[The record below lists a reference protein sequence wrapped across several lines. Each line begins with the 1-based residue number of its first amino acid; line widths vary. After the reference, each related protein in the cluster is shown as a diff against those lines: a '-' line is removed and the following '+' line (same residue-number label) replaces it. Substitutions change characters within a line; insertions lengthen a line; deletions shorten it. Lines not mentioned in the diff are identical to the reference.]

1 MLGNIHRARTIIP
14 LIVLA
19 GWLLASCGGSAETV
33 VRKEPLEN
41 GKSPLPKQ
49 VQPEKRPLSYYEATL
64 RPSDFDK
71 EIEEVQ
77 RVHAQERER
86 QELVIPK
93 DSMALVEETILG
105 FRIQILSTS
114 NIDEADLSRTTA
126 QQLFLSDTVYVVYD
140 PPVYKVRVGDFET
153 RVEAN
158 RRLPDVQERGF
169 KDAWVVPDNVL
180 RRKWVAV
187 RKEDQRAVEE

>member
-1 MLGNIHRARTIIP
+1 MLGNIHRTITIAGLLGSLV
-14 LIVLA
+14 LI
-19 GWLLASCGGSAETV
+19 GCGGAAESL
-33 VRKEPLEN
+33 VRQEPLE
-41 GKSPLPKQ
+41 KDKPVLRQ

-71 EIEEVQ
+71 EIADVQ
-77 RVHAQERER
+77 RIHIEERER
-86 QELVIPK
+86 AELVIPR

-114 NIDEADLSRTTA
+114 NVDDADLSKVTA
-126 QQLFLSDTVYVVYD
+126 QQLFFSDTVYVVYD

-153 RVEAN
+153 RLEAN

-180 RRKWVAV
+180 RRKWVAM
-187 RKEDQRAVEE
+187 RREGDGATVE